1 MRSGAPPSPRR
12 TSCIQGDEDGVVQLK
27 APIVNATGI
36 RKSIVRNTAW
46 NYVGFA
52 VNLAVNLL
60 LFPAAIAQMGETAT
74 GIWLL
79 IGSVSGYMG
88 LLQLGLAPAM
98 AQFAAAHIATR
109 DDDALARTVS
119 TALVLVVGL
128 GSVALV
134 ALPLVP
140 WLLQVFSIPEALA
153 GEARVAFILG
163 IVGVPMQMPGHVFNA
178 VLGASQRQ
186 DRCTQVWMVSLLG
199 KLVGIAALLALGYGL
214 EAIMWLETGL
224 IVVTGVLLA
233 AFAFAAAPQLRVGPH
248 HVTGETA
255 RQLTGLG
262 GWMFLNALST
272 SLIEQTDRIVIGLF
286 LTVESVTYYSAAW
299 KLYMLVYSVSTTLVQ
314 AIWPVAAGLHAAGD
328 RASLQ
333 RLWLRMTKYTA
344 ALTWPLGWSLG
355 LCAGP
360 ILHAWVGQSFAAHYA
375 VVQVLVATFI
385 VTAHN
390 HAAFGVL
397 GAMRRVGPIV
407 QRYSVPQAV
416 LNLLLSLWLVA
427 PLGIFGVAVGTM
439 VPAVLLE
446 YTFLSFVLRELGL
459 GWGDFWRGVM
469 RPTLGPA
476 AAAFLPTVVAY
487 AALGPQSAW
496 LLVVAAAASAVYTV
510 LFWRGLHG
518 EERDDLVAHLPAPVR
533 AVLPA

>member
-1 MRSGAPPSPRR
+1 M
-12 TSCIQGDEDGVVQLK
+12 
-27 APIVNATGI
+27 NATGI

-60 LFPAAIAQMGETAT
+60 LFPVAIAQMGDAAT

-109 DDDALARTVS
+109 DDVSLARTVS
-119 TALVLVVGL
+119 TSLVLVTGL
-128 GSVALV
+128 GSIALF

-163 IVGVPMQMPGHVFNA
+163 IVGVPMQMPGHIFNA
-178 VLGASQRQ
+178 VLSSGHRM
-186 DRCTQVWMVSLLG
+186 DRCTQVWMVSLVG
-199 KLVGIAALLALGYGL
+199 KLVGIAALLGLGYGL

-224 IVVTGVLLA
+224 IVVTGVLLT
-233 AFAFAAAPQLRVGPH
+233 AFAFAAVPQLRVGFRY
-248 HVTGETA
+248 VSAGTA
-255 RQLTGLG
+255 RELAGLG
-262 GWMFLNALST
+262 GWMFLNALSA

-286 LTVESVTYYSAAW
+286 LTVEAVTHYSAAW
-299 KLYMLVYSVSTTLVQ
+299 KLYMLVYSIATTLVQ
-314 AIWPVAAGLHAAGD
+314 ATWPVAAGLHAAGD
-328 RASLQ
+328 RVGLQ
-333 RLWLRMTKYTA
+333 NLWLRMTKYTA
-344 ALTWPLGWSLG
+344 AITWPLGWSLG

-360 ILHAWVGQSFAAHYA
+360 ILHAWVGESFAAHYA
-375 VVQVLVATFI
+375 VVQVLVASFI

-390 HAAFGVL
+390 HTAFGVL
-397 GAMRRVGPIV
+397 GAMRRFGPIV
-407 QRYSVPQAV
+407 QRYAVPQAV
-416 LNLLLSLWLVA
+416 LNLLLSLALVG

-439 VPAVLLE
+439 LPAVLLE
-446 YTFLSFVLRELGL
+446 YTFLSFVLGELDL
-459 GWGDFWRGVM
+459 EWADFWRGVV
-469 RPTLGPA
+469 RPTLAPT
-476 AAAFLPTVVAY
+476 AAFLPALAAF
-487 AALGPQSAW
+487 AALGPQSPW
-496 LLVVAAAASAVYTV
+496 LLVVAAASSIVYAG
-510 LFWRGLHG
+510 LFWRGLQR

-533 AVLPA
+533 AVLPV

>member
-1 MRSGAPPSPRR
+1 MKARSGH
-12 TSCIQGDEDGVVQLK
+12 VVQWK
-27 APIVNATGI
+27 APRVNASDI
-36 RKSIVRNTAW
+36 RKSIVRNTSW

-60 LFPAAIAQMGETAT
+60 LFPAAVAQLGEAAT

-119 TALVLVVGL
+119 TALVLVVAL
-128 GSVALV
+128 GSVALL

-140 WLLQVFSIPEALA
+140 WLLQLFSIPVELHD
-153 GEARVAFILG
+153 EARIAFTLG

-186 DRCTQVWMVSLLG
+186 DRCIQVWMVSLLG
-199 KLVGIAALLALGYGL
+199 KLFGIAVLLALGFGL
-214 EAIMWLETGL
+214 AEIMWLETAL

-233 AFAFAAAPQLRVGPH
+233 TFAFKAAPQLRVGPGY
-248 HVTGETA
+248 VDAETA

-262 GWMFLNALST
+262 GWMFLNALSS
-272 SLIEQTDRIVIGLF
+272 SLIEQTDRIVIGIF
-286 LTVESVTYYSAAW
+286 LAVEAVTYYSAAW
-299 KLYMLVYSVSTTLVQ
+299 KLYMLVFSVSTTLVQ
-314 AIWPVAAGLHAAGD
+314 AISPVAAGLHAAGD
-328 RASLQ
+328 HLSLQ

-360 ILHAWVGQSFAAHYA
+360 ILHYWVGESFAAHYR

-416 LNLLLSLWLVA
+416 LNLLLSLWLVR
-427 PLGIFGVAVGTM
+427 PLGILGVAVGTM
-439 VPAVLLE
+439 LPAILLE
-446 YTFLSFVLRELGL
+446 YTFLAFVLRELGL
-459 GWGDFWRGVM
+459 GWGDFWRGVV
-469 RPTLGPA
+469 RPTLVPA
-476 AAAFLPTVVAY
+476 AMAFAPTLVIY
-487 AALGPQSAW
+487 AATGPQSPW
-496 LLVVAAAASAVYTV
+496 LFVVAAVSSVVYGV
-510 LFWRGLHG
+510 LFWRGLQQQ
-518 EERDDLVAHLPAPVR
+518 ERGDLVAHLPAPVR
-533 AVLPA
+533 ALLPA

>member
-1 MRSGAPPSPRR
+1 M
-12 TSCIQGDEDGVVQLK
+12 
-27 APIVNATGI
+27 NASGI
-36 RKSIVRNTAW
+36 RQSIVRNTAW

-60 LFPAAIAQMGETAT
+60 LFPAAIAQMGEAAT

-128 GSVALV
+128 GSIALV

-140 WLLQVFSIPEALA
+140 WLLHVFSIAPALTAEASI
-153 GEARVAFILG
+153 AFTLG

-199 KLVGIAALLALGYGL
+199 KLIGIAALLGMGYGL
-214 EAIMWLETGL
+214 AAIMWLETGL
-224 IVVTGVLLA
+224 IVVTGVMLA
-233 AFAFAAAPQLRVGPH
+233 VFAFQAAPQLRVAPH
-248 HVTGETA
+248 YVSAGTA

-262 GWMFLNALST
+262 GWMFLNALSS
-272 SLIEQTDRIVIGLF
+272 SLVEQTDRIVIGLF

-299 KLYMLVYSVSTTLVQ
+299 KLYMLVFSVATTLVQ

-328 RASLQ
+328 QQSLQ

-360 ILHAWVGQSFAAHYA
+360 ILHFWVGESFAVHYP
-375 VVQVLVATFI
+375 VVQVLVAAFI

-397 GAMRRVGPIV
+397 GAMRRVGPMCSAT
-407 QRYSVPQAV
+407 RCRRRCSRSCSA
-416 LNLLLSLWLVA
+416 S
-427 PLGIFGVAVGTM
+427 
-439 VPAVLLE
+439 
-446 YTFLSFVLRELGL
+446 
-459 GWGDFWRGVM
+459 GWWPRS
-469 RPTLGPA
+469 A
-476 AAAFLPTVVAY
+476 S
-487 AALGPQSAW
+487 SAW
-496 LLVVAAAASAVYTV
+496 
-510 LFWRGLHG
+510 
-518 EERDDLVAHLPAPVR
+518 P
-533 AVLPA
+533 

>member
-1 MRSGAPPSPRR
+1 M
-12 TSCIQGDEDGVVQLK
+12 K
-27 APIVNATGI
+27 APVNASGI

-60 LFPAAIAQMGETAT
+60 LFPAAIARMGEAAT

-109 DDDALARTVS
+109 DDRALARTVS

-128 GSVALV
+128 GSLALL
-134 ALPLVP
+134 ALPLIP
-140 WLLQVFSIPEALA
+140 WMLELFSIPATLTD
-153 GEARVAFILG
+153 EARVAFTLG

-199 KLVGIAALLALGYGL
+199 KLVGIAVLLAAGFGL
-214 EAIMWLETGL
+214 AEIMWLETGL
-224 IVVTGVLLA
+224 IVVTGLLLA
-233 AFAFAAAPQLRVGPH
+233 GFAFSAAPQLRVGPQ
-248 HVTGETA
+248 HVTLATA
-255 RQLTGLG
+255 RELTGLG

-286 LTVESVTYYSAAW
+286 LTVEAVTYYSAAW

-360 ILHAWVGQSFAAHYA
+360 ILHVWVGESFSTHYA

-407 QRYSVPQAV
+407 TRYSVPQAV

-427 PLGIFGVAVGTM
+427 PLGILGVALGTM
-439 VPAVLLE
+439 LPAFLLE
-446 YTFLSFVLRELGL
+446 YAFLSFVLAELGL
-459 GWGDFWRGVM
+459 GWGDLWRHVV
-469 RPTLGPA
+469 RPTLLPA
-476 AAAFLPTVVAY
+476 LTAFLPTVA
-487 AALGPQSAW
+487 AFLALGPQSPW
-496 LLVVAAAASAVYTV
+496 LLAVTAVASAVYGL
-510 LFWRGLHG
+510 LFWRGLQH
-518 EERDDLVAHLPAPVR
+518 EERDDLMAHLPAPVR

>member
-1 MRSGAPPSPRR
+1 MNGS
-12 TSCIQGDEDGVVQLK
+12 
-27 APIVNATGI
+27 GI

-60 LFPAAIAQMGETAT
+60 LFPAAIARMGEAAT

-109 DDDALARTVS
+109 DDRALARTVS
-119 TALVLVVGL
+119 TALVLVIGL
-128 GSVALV
+128 GSLALL
-134 ALPLVP
+134 ALPLIP
-140 WLLQVFSIPEALA
+140 WMLEVFSIPATLTD
-153 GEARVAFILG
+153 EARIAFTLG

-178 VLGASQRQ
+178 VLGAAQRQ

-199 KLVGIAALLALGYGL
+199 KLVGIALLLALGFGL
-214 EAIMWLETGL
+214 AAIMWLETGL
-224 IVVTGVLLA
+224 IVVTGLLLA
-233 AFAFAAAPQLRVGPH
+233 GFAFRAAPQLRVGPQ
-248 HVTGETA
+248 HVTAATA
-255 RQLTGLG
+255 RELTGLG
-262 GWMFLNALST
+262 GWMFLGALST

-286 LTVESVTYYSAAW
+286 LTVEAVTHYSAAW

-328 RASLQ
+328 QASLQ

-360 ILHAWVGQSFAAHYA
+360 ILHAWVGESFAANFA

-397 GAMRRVGPIV
+397 GAMRRIGPIV
-407 QRYSVPQAV
+407 RRYSVPQAV

-427 PLGIFGVAVGTM
+427 PLGIFGVALGTM
-439 VPAVLLE
+439 LPAVLLE
-446 YTFLSFVLRELGL
+446 YVFLSFVLGELGL
-459 GWGDFWRGVM
+459 GWGDLWRHVV
-469 RPTLGPA
+469 RPTLLPA
-476 AAAFLPTVVAY
+476 LAAFLPTAVAFVV
-487 AALGPQSAW
+487 LGPQSPW
-496 LLVVAAAASAVYTV
+496 LLAVTAVASAVYGV
-510 LFWRGLHG
+510 LFWRGLQHD
-518 EERDDLVAHLPAPVR
+518 ERDDLVAHLPAPVR
-533 AVLPA
+533 ALLPA